1 MRCRL
6 ACGRAISGV
15 FLLATVLMLGTGTHL
30 VAQESQRAETAALD
44 IVTKWKI
51 VNTAIFAIGLGWLLW
66 KYAPAFF
73 NARSADIQK
82 AIKDATG
89 LKIEAD
95 FRYSEIDRKL
105 ATLGDEIRKMREQER
120 RDMEREHERFRREA
134 QAEIEH
140 IHRNIAAEIEAFRAM
155 GMHELRQHAVQLAM
169 QSAERQLQNRFRSGE
184 PEDLLQDFIHLVEQ
198 GKN

>member
-1 MRCRL
+1 MRF
-6 ACGRAISGV
+6 S
-15 FLLATVLMLGTGTHL
+15 LLRSYASAAVLLFLGTAQSF
-30 VAQESQRAETAALD
+30 AQETKAQETAALD
-44 IVTKWKI
+44 IVTRWKI
-51 VNTAIFAIGLGWLLW
+51 LNTAIFLIGLGWLLW

-105 ATLGDEIRKMREQER
+105 ATLADEIRKMREEAGR
-120 RDMEREHERFRREA
+120 ELEREHERFRHES

-140 IHRNIAAEIEAFRAM
+140 IHHNVAAEIEAFRQE
-155 GMHELRQHAVQLAM
+155 GVNQVRQRTAQLSM
-169 QSAERQLQNRFRSGE
+169 QLAERQLQERFQSGE
-184 PEDLLQDFIHLVEQ
+184 PEDLLYDFIHLIEQ